1 MDTPTT
7 LKLFEEFFR
16 DRGHARI
23 RGSSLIPPDPN
34 DTVLF
39 VTSGMHPLVPYLQG
53 RPHPQGRRLH
63 NLQRCLRTT
72 DLEEVGDSSHLTVF
86 EMLGSWS
93 LGDYDHSQSLRWG
106 WELLTDG
113 FGLRP
118 EHLGVTVFGG
128 DQRCQPDTDSERTWR
143 ELGLPDSRIT
153 PTVTEN
159 WWEGPDG
166 MCGPD
171 SELFVW
177 AGDTQPEGDPTTD
190 ERWIEVW
197 NHVSLRYRDTPR
209 GRVELPLRCVDTGM
223 GLERLVMILQ
233 GVESVYATDL
243 FVPWTSELSG
253 RWGLDAETLRRVS
266 DHLRS
271 CPVIVLDGVRP
282 GNTGRGYVLRR
293 LLRRVL
299 VDLWDSDPTASL
311 SQLDRGVV
319 SHTSDHVGGGDV
331 EQLLALFVE
340 EERRFHRLV
349 DRGRTLVER
358 ELARGSLGEDR
369 LRWLHE
375 THGLPRELVLRL
387 VDRLEPGRGGDA

>member
-7 LKLFEEFFR
+7 LKLFDEFFR
-16 DRGHARI
+16 HRGHRRI

-39 VTSGMHPLVPYLQG
+39 VTSGMHPLIPYLQG

-72 DLEEVGDSSHLTVF
+72 DLDEVGDGSHLTVF

-113 FGLRP
+113 FGLCQDR
-118 EHLGVTVFGG
+118 LGVTIFGG
-128 DQRCQPDTDSERTWR
+128 DERCDPDTDSERTWR
-143 ELGLPDSRIT
+143 ELGLPESRIT
-153 PTVTEN
+153 ATATAN

-166 MCGPD
+166 ICGPD

-177 AGDTQPEGDPTTD
+177 ADSGQPTGDPTTD

-197 NHVSLRYRDTPR
+197 NHVSLSYRDTSS

-223 GLERLVMILQ
+223 GFERLVMILQ
-233 GVESVYATDL
+233 GAKSVYETDL
-243 FVPWTSELSG
+243 FVPWTSELCG
-253 RWGLDAETLRRVS
+253 RWRLDPETLRRLA

-271 CPVIVLDGVRP
+271 CAVIVFDGVRP
-282 GNTGRGYVLRR
+282 DNTGRGYVLRR

-299 VDLWDSDPTASL
+299 VELWENDSTASL
-311 SQLDRGVV
+311 RQLDKDVV
-319 SHTSDHVGGGDV
+319 SHTLDHLGGGNVEHVLDV
-331 EQLLALFVE
+331 FHE
-340 EERRFHRLV
+340 EECRFRRLV
-349 DRGRTLVER
+349 DRGHTLVER
-358 ELARGSLGEDR
+358 ELVRGPLTDDR

-375 THGLPRELVLRL
+375 THGLPRDLVLRL
-387 VDRLEPGRGGDA
+387 VDRLKSGHGGDA

>member
-1 MDTPTT
+1 MDTPTI
-7 LKLFEEFFR
+7 LKRFDEFFHER
-16 DRGHARI
+16 AHHRV
-23 RGSSLIPPDPN
+23 RGSDLIPPDPN

-39 VTSGMHPLVPYLQG
+39 VTSGMHPLIPYLRG
-53 RPHPQGRRLH
+53 RRHPQGRRLH

-72 DLEEVGDSSHLTVF
+72 DLDEVGDSSHLTVF

-113 FGLRP
+113 FGLPPDR
-118 EHLGVTVFGG
+118 LGVTVFGG
-128 DQRCQPDTDSERTWR
+128 DKRCQPDTDSERTWR
-143 ELGLPDSRIT
+143 ELGLPETRIT

-177 AGDTQPEGDPTTD
+177 AGDGQPEGDPTTD
-190 ERWIEVW
+190 KRWIEVW
-197 NHVSLRYRDTPR
+197 NHVSLRYQDTPS

-223 GLERLVMILQ
+223 GFERLVMILQ
-233 GVESVYATDL
+233 GVESVYETDL
-243 FVPWTSELSG
+243 FFPWTSELSG
-253 RWGLDAETLRRVS
+253 RWGLEPETLRRLS

-271 CPVIVLDGVRP
+271 CTVIVFDGVCP
-282 GNTGRGYVLRR
+282 DNTGRGYVLRL

-299 VDLWDSDPTASL
+299 VELWDSDPSGSL
-311 SQLDRGVV
+311 SQLDRDVV
-319 SHTSDHVGGGDV
+319 SHTLDHVGGGKVDPVLDV
-331 EQLLALFVE
+331 FVK
-340 EERRFHRLV
+340 EERRFRRLV
-349 DRGRTLVER
+349 DRGRRLVER
-358 ELARGSLGEDR
+358 ELTCGPLTEGR

-387 VDRLEPGRGGDA
+387 ADRLESGLGGD